1 MTADCVAEIS
11 GAGLGVIMSMF
22 SAAFLLFLVM
32 DPVGNVP
39 VFLSILKDVD
49 QQKRRKI
56 VIRELFIALLV
67 LIFFLFFGKALLSI
81 LNVSEPSL
89 SIAGGIIL
97 FLIAVRM
104 IFSISEGMFGKQPE
118 GEPFI
123 VPLAI
128 PLVAGPSA
136 MTIVIVLATRDPA
149 RWPVWLMALICAW
162 VASALILLASNRL
175 SDMLGERVLHAV
187 DRLMGMLLTII
198 AVEMFLSGLHQF
210 WKP

>member
-1 MTADCVAEIS
+1 
-11 GAGLGVIMSMF
+11 MSLW

-32 DPVGNVP
+32 DPIGNVP
-39 VFLSILKDVD
+39 VFLGILKDVD
-49 QQKRRKI
+49 RSKRWRI

-67 LIFFLFFGKALLSI
+67 LIFFLFFGRGLLSI
-81 LNVSEPSL
+81 LKVSEPSL

-104 IFSISEGMFGKQPE
+104 IFTISEGMFGKQPG

-136 MTIVIVLATRDPA
+136 MTVVIVLATRDPA
-149 RWPVWLMALICAW
+149 RWPVWLMALVCSW
-162 VASALILLASNRL
+162 VASAVILLASNSL
-175 SDMLGERVLHAV
+175 SEVLGDRVLQAME
-187 DRLMGMLLTII
+187 RLMGMLLTII
-198 AVEMFLSGLHQF
+198 AVEMFLSGVRQF
-210 WKP
+210 WKR

>member
-1 MTADCVAEIS
+1 
-11 GAGLGVIMSMF
+11 MSLW

-32 DPVGNVP
+32 DPIGNVP
-39 VFLSILKDVD
+39 VFLGILKDVD
-49 QQKRRKI
+49 RSKRWRI

-67 LIFFLFFGKALLSI
+67 LIFFLFFGRGLLSI
-81 LNVSEPSL
+81 LKVSEPSL

-104 IFSISEGMFGKQPE
+104 IFTISEGMFGKQPG

-136 MTIVIVLATRDPA
+136 MTVVIVLATRDPA
-149 RWPVWLMALICAW
+149 RWPVWLMALVCSW
-162 VASALILLASNRL
+162 VASAVILLASNSL
-175 SDMLGERVLHAV
+175 SEVLGDRVLQAME
-187 DRLMGMLLTII
+187 RLMGMLLTII
-198 AVEMFLSGLHQF
+198 AVEMFLSGVHQF
-210 WKP
+210 WKR